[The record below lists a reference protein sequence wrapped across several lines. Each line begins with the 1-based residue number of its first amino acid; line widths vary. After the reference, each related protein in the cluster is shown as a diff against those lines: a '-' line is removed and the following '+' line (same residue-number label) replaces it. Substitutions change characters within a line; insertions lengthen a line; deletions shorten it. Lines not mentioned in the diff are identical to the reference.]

1 MQQGWSGLTPS
12 RLNVAPG
19 ICTNPHAA
27 SLQSPSVGMVQ
38 QEAGSTAVPA
48 LGKGQEA
55 LWAFETQGQA
65 DRVWKGSGH

>member
-1 MQQGWSGLTPS
+1 ME
-12 RLNVAPG
+12 
-19 ICTNPHAA
+19 
-27 SLQSPSVGMVQ
+27 Q

-55 LWAFETQGQA
+55 LWAFGTHGQA